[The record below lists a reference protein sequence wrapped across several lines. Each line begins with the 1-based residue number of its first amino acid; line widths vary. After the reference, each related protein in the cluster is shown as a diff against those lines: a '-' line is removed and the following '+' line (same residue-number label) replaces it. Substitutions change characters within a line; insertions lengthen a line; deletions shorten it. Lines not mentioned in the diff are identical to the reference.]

1 MQLMVLFYWSV
12 MILVQL
18 LHSQLDQFVADF
30 AWPTCQ
36 SLTIM
41 LTNILLSIVHFALP
55 KQLVYSYSPLSS
67 VIVRQSHIYK
77 WWKPGGKLFL
87 QFSRAIKFTPIYFG
101 GILGCVWILLLEF
114 HFFYFL
120 ACDFWMHLFGNVC
133 SKSIVKCGEIWL
145 LSRVGFLFCRSPVPF
160 RHPMHVVVGRPIELK
175 KNPHPTMEEV
185 SNFNATATSEHG
197 YLFIN
202 VDPLG
207 VSLYHFLVE
216 SSWCWKLLSLLICSF
231 SLSRSLKLIVNSLK
245 HFKISLRSTKHR
257 LAMLTFN
264 WKFFD

>member
-36 SLTIM
+36 SLTIL

-55 KQLVYSYSPLSS
+55 KTVNSFLFSALLW
-67 VIVRQSHIYK
+67 IVRQSHIYK

-114 HFFYFL
+114 HLFYFL
-120 ACDFWMHLFGNVC
+120 AWWLPHAFVWECLQQKHVENVERFDYNLEFVF
-133 SKSIVKCGEIWL
+133 SFADL
-145 LSRVGFLFCRSPVPF
+145 
-160 RHPMHVVVGRPIELK
+160 
-175 KNPHPTMEEV
+175 
-185 SNFNATATSEHG
+185 
-197 YLFIN
+197 
-202 VDPLG
+202 
-207 VSLYHFLVE
+207 LYHSDIRCMWWWVDQL
-216 SSWCWKLLSLLICSF
+216 SSRKIHIPRWKRYQISKPLQHLSMVIY
-231 SLSRSLKLIVNSLK
+231 LSMSIPWEF
-245 HFKISLRSTKHR
+245 HFI
-257 LAMLTFN
+257 TF
-264 WKFFD
+264 